1 MPEFTDRYGAARN
14 RIRRMVPE
22 IFNVT
27 RLEIGLGAPAAAGEA
42 FRSATHDL
50 VDPRAAADAILLVSE
65 LVTDVAASKHARTLG
80 LTIRVADDVLYAGV
94 ESTGVLDVD
103 AASRD
108 RRKTMLDRLGTRWGS
123 SRTAVNRR
131 MRSPWFEIRL
141 DRSS

>member
-1 MPEFTDRYGAARN
+1 
-14 RIRRMVPE
+14 MVPE

-27 RLEIGLGAPAAAGEA
+27 RLEIGLGAPAAAREA

-108 RRKTMLDRLGTRWGS
+108 RRKTMLDRLATRWGVLPNGGES
-123 SRTAVNRR
+123 ADALT
-131 MRSPWFEIRL
+131 WFEIRL